1 MTGSSRLL
9 LFRCAPTAHRSVAR
23 TGLIGFLL
31 CLLFVPVWPAVSHAA
46 EDTTLLHIRAR
57 SRLQLRQQEEQSR
70 KGKFVVGVSVDL
82 SDQPASSGEGDGAAP
97 EDLHWFAGQRIELSL
112 IGEAGLLGR
121 VTLTTDR
128 SGSASH
134 SFARLPAGV
143 YRLRAQYAGDE
154 HRDPASADLDLH
166 LDRSRSELSFSA
178 PTTWEGGAAL
188 LVTGLSLRSKG
199 RALPGPVTLAV
210 LATRDGRVSG
220 NALVQQL
227 VRIDGAEAAAADDA
241 DQAWRDDAAP
251 QPTSSRAG
259 APVKLHLPPVPA
271 GSVLVVRAS
280 YAGDVDYSPA
290 QSERELLVVTHAR
303 ISLDPIPPEVA
314 QSARL
319 RIAGTLFTTGASGAG
334 PLVGELVDIEAT
346 QVLEGPDSAGAQPA
360 SDGLANL
367 PAARTLRRILGT
379 AVSNAD
385 GRFVLDLPRL
395 PLRAGPTDLVARVVP
410 ARRYIRP
417 AVSNEL
423 RVVVTPPEPVSL
435 LYFLLPLL
443 GSALAAG
450 LFLLGRLLAPRVLA
464 WLAARR
470 ARKRAE
476 LVLSGAPPEAGEAS
490 VSTSGIG
497 KIGSAGVSLDSRGA
511 LSLRRTIDNTIDGTV
526 QDAGFGQ
533 ALAGATISLTTLSAD
548 PAPQQRATESDGEG
562 RFVLS
567 QLRAGRCV
575 IRVNAPG
582 YQAQEFVA
590 TVPHRG
596 EFRGITVRLLP
607 LRVRL
612 FAEWQRVAI
621 AYYGEAG
628 LVQTRTPQEFLR
640 DAQSAPPAPAG
651 RATAG
656 LKTAV
661 PAHVLPALRRLT
673 TLVEEAYYSG
683 RACNDAMV
691 QESERLAAGL
701 LPTAAAGKSSD
712 GLRAESAPRPV
723 Q

>member
-1 MTGSSRLL
+1 MTGSSRPL
-9 LFRCAPTAHRSVAR
+9 LFRCAPKEHRSVAR

-31 CLLFVPVWPAVSHAA
+31 SFLFVLEMPAVSRAA

-57 SRLQLRQQEEQSR
+57 SRLQLVQQEEQSR
-70 KGKFVVGVSVDL
+70 KGKFAVRFSVEL
-82 SDQPASSGEGDGAAP
+82 SDQPASGGEGDGAAP

-112 IGEAGLLGR
+112 IGELGLLQR

-128 SGSASH
+128 SGGASH

-166 LDRSRSELSFSA
+166 LDRARSELSFTV

-188 LVTGLSLRSKG
+188 LVNGLSLRSKG
-199 RALPGPVTLAV
+199 QALPGPVTLAV
-210 LATRDGRVSG
+210 LTTRDGRASG
-220 NALVQQL
+220 NALTEQL
-227 VRIDGAEAAAADDA
+227 VRLDGADAAVADA
-241 DQAWRDDAAP
+241 DPVWRDEDAR
-251 QPTSSRAG
+251 QPTASRAG

-271 GSVLVVRAS
+271 GSVLVVRAR
-280 YAGDVDYSPA
+280 YAGDVDYAPA

-303 ISLDPIPPEVA
+303 ITLDAIPNEVA
-314 QSARL
+314 QSGRL
-319 RIAGTLFTTGASGAG
+319 RIAGTLFTTGESGAG

-346 QVLEGPDSAGAQPA
+346 QVIDAADSAGAPSA
-360 SDGLANL
+360 ADGPANL

-385 GRFVLDLPRL
+385 GRFVLDIPRL
-395 PLRAGPTDLVARVVP
+395 PLRSGPTDLVARVVP

-476 LVLSGAPPEAGEAS
+476 MVLSGAPADAGEAS

-497 KIGSAGVSLDSRGA
+497 KIGSAGVSLGSRGA

-533 ALAGATISLTTLSAD
+533 VLAGATISLTTLAAD
-548 PAPQQRATESDGEG
+548 PTPQQRATESDGEG

-575 IRVNAPG
+575 IRVTAPG

-640 DAQSAPPAPAG
+640 EAQAVPPTPAG
-651 RATAG
+651 RATAD
-656 LKTAV
+656 LKTEV

-673 TLVEEAYYSG
+673 KLVEDAYYSG
-683 RACNDAMV
+683 RACDDAMV
-691 QESERLAAGL
+691 QESERLAAGI
-701 LPTAAAGKSSD
+701 LPTAAAGKSKD